1 MKRFRIKQSDL
12 ITINV
17 TKENKL
23 LYPSFT
29 GIGFSN
35 IEQIKNFALYNL
47 TWEYKGKGRRIDISI
62 HNFET
67 KESKYLSTFS

>member
-35 IEQIKNFALYNL
+35 IEQIKNFAIYNL
-47 TWEYKGKGRRIDISI
+47 SWEYKGKGRRIEIAI
-62 HNFET
+62 HNLES
-67 KESKYLSTFS
+67 KESKYLNTFS

>member
-1 MKRFRIKQSDL
+1 MQRFRLKQTDL
-12 ITINV
+12 VTINV

-23 LYPSFT
+23 LFPSFT

-35 IEQIKNFALYNL
+35 IEQIKNFALYKL
-47 TWEYKGKGRRIDISI
+47 DWEYKGKGRRIEIAI
-62 HNFET
+62 HNIET

>member
-1 MKRFRIKQSDL
+1 MQRFRIKQSDL

-35 IEQIKNFALYNL
+35 IEQIKNFAIYNL
-47 TWEYKGKGRRIDISI
+47 SWEYKGKGRRIEIAI
-62 HNFET
+62 HNLES
-67 KESKYLSTFS
+67 KESKYLNTFS